1 MNKKT
6 RVHKTLLLFV
16 IIQRTVQAI
25 NRKMSPLIREDD
37 LTVGQWDTLNVLN
50 TNGSMTVN
58 GLIDKLL
65 TSSGNIDVIINNLIK
80 RGDII
85 KTVDKNDKRIRI
97 IEITGKGRNIVRKS
111 IPKHQKA
118 LNEIFDVLDDMEK
131 DQLKLLLKKLGKN
144 II

>member
-6 RVHKTLLLFV
+6 RVHKSLLLFV

-25 NRKMSPLIREDD
+25 NRKMSPLIREDG

-65 TSSGNIDVIINNLIK
+65 TSSGNIDVVINNLIK

-85 KTVDKNDKRIRI
+85 KTVDKDDKRIRI
-97 IEITGKGRNIVRKS
+97 IKITDRGKDIVRKS
-111 IPKHQKA
+111 IPKHKKA
-118 LNEIFDVLDDMEK
+118 LHEIFEVLDDNEK

-144 II
+144 IN